1 MNQETLPKEILEK
14 DLKTKRVYFY
24 VDENFK
30 VRSKGVF
37 KNKKKEIHYPFNKYK
52 AGKQKYR
59 FIRELIFD
67 NVTPEKLRGVLK
79 YTRGYGFT
87 SNMVPLVSFIEDNFP
102 NIRKILISR
111 DESTRIDKKK
121 KTFIVNERDYED
133 LFSIIRPTKQQQRNK
148 IKVILNNFFSNKI
161 QLKIE
166 GPKFIYS
173 KGSLAAYIKELKDA
187 EVELSDKDVGELIDF
202 TTEKAEKG
210 IVKKEIIIKA
220 KKEID
225 EVYIESVLEQYDS
238 YLTQKTETK
247 TLENKWQVFFKEHSW
262 IFSFLF
268 AHSMVLFQDQAY
280 LGGQKINRKSGRYAD
295 FIYKNDLNNNVAI
308 IEIKTH
314 LTPLLNKSL
323 YRKAA
328 GIYSVSRQL
337 SGALVQVSDQKD
349 VLLKE
354 WLTVTRGNFVPFEPK
369 CFVII
374 GMMQE
379 LNKDEQM
386 KSFELFRNNL
396 RNIEIVAF
404 DELRDKTET
413 LLNLLKVKKDKK

>member
-1 MNQETLPKEILEK
+1 MNQEILPKEILEK
-14 DLKTKRVYFY
+14 DLKTKKVYFY
-24 VDENFK
+24 VDKDFK
-30 VRSKGVF
+30 VKSKDVF

-67 NVTPEKLRGVLK
+67 NVLPENLRGLLK

-102 NIRKILISR
+102 DIQKILISKN
-111 DESTRIDKKK
+111 EPTRIDKRKK
-121 KTFIVNERDYED
+121 IFIINEQDYND

-148 IKVILNNFFSNKI
+148 IKIILNNFFSSKI
-161 QLKIE
+161 KLKIK

-173 KGSLAAYIKELKDA
+173 KGSLAAYIKELKEGKA
-187 EVELSDKDVGELIDF
+187 ELSDKDIEELISF
-202 TTEKAEKG
+202 TTEKAERG

-225 EVYIESVLEQYDS
+225 EVYIESVLQQYDL

-247 TLENKWQVFFKEHSW
+247 TLENKWQIFFKEHSW

-268 AHSMVLFQDQAY
+268 SHSMVLFQDQAY
-280 LGGQKINRKSGRYAD
+280 LGGQKIDRKSGRYAD
-295 FIYKNDLNNNVAI
+295 FIYKNDLSNNVAI
-308 IEIKTH
+308 VEIKTH
-314 LTPLLNKSL
+314 LTPLLNKSP

-328 GIYSVSRQL
+328 GIYSISRQL

-349 VLLKE
+349 ILLKE

-369 CFVII
+369 CFVITGTI
-374 GMMQE
+374 QE
-379 LNKDEQM
+379 LKKDEQM

-404 DELRDKTET
+404 DELREKIET
-413 LLNLLKVKKDKK
+413 LLNLLRVKKR